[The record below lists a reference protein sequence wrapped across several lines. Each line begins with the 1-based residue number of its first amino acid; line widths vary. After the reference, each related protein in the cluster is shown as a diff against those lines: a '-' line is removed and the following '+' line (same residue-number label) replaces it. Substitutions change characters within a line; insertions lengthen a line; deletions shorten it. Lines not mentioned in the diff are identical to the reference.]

1 MTLSERSFSLQDVST
16 PTRQRLL
23 ETALAVFAEQGT
35 DGGSMREIARR
46 AGVNVATAYHHFGS
60 KREMFLAIFR
70 ELGFLDNPYD
80 TSWVQPG
87 MEPHLVIESLCLGAW
102 TLMSSGGDVLRLAVA
117 EAMKGDAE
125 VRSVFGDWREQGD
138 RYIEDVLIRS
148 GLASGPVAARRAWVV
163 RSVIWATFMSELIE
177 GRFDAEALRNRARD
191 TAATLLEG
199 RWA

>member
-1 MTLSERSFSLQDVST
+1 MVV

-70 ELGFLDNPYD
+70 ELGFLGDD
-80 TSWVQPG
+80 FADASWATPEIEAHV
-87 MEPHLVIESLCLGAW
+87 VIEMLCLGAW
-102 TLMSSGGDVLRLAVA
+102 TLMSSGADVLRLALT
-117 EAMKGDAE
+117 ETIKGDE
-125 VRSVFGDWREQGD
+125 EIRSVFDDWRQQGD
-138 RYIEDVLIRS
+138 AYLEEILVRA
-148 GLASGPVAARRAWVV
+148 GLGSGPVAKRRAWVL
-163 RSVIWATFMSELIE
+163 RSVIWATFISELIE
-177 GRFDAEALRNRARD
+177 GRFDAGELRNRARD

-199 RWA
+199 KWR

>member
-1 MTLSERSFSLQDVST
+1 VTAPS
-16 PTRQRLL
+16 TRQRLL

-70 ELGFLDNPYD
+70 ELGFLDMPYD
-80 TSWVQPG
+80 TSWAS
-87 MEPHLVIESLCLGAW
+87 EELDPHLVIENVCLGAW
-102 TLMSSGGDVLRLAVA
+102 ALMSSGADALRLALT

-125 VRSVFGDWREQGD
+125 VRSVFEDWREQGD
-138 RYIEDVLIRS
+138 RYLEEVLVRT
-148 GLASGPVAARRAWVV
+148 GLASGAVATRRAWVL
-163 RSVIWATFMSELIE
+163 RSVIWATFISELVE
-177 GRFDAEALRNRARD
+177 GRFDARELSNRARD

-199 RWA
+199 AWR